1 MSTAIKHPV
10 SDRVKQSFVIFDIR
24 TFWRSGPR
32 VIVPG
37 CQKLQMTPYNPV
49 WHRMLYTPPYD
60 NSGSQRVNVHL
71 CKPYVDDVTVAL
83 TMTLTTAGGPTD
95 VAMQPSSEPINRC
108 DDWLC
113 SLTVPSRRQPD
124 SLRLQRSVD
133 SADNFCRPYSSHT
146 TSHTLSK

>member
-1 MSTAIKHPV
+1 MSTAIKHFV

-24 TFWRSGPR
+24 VLWRSGLS

-37 CQKLQMTPYNPV
+37 YQKLQMTPYNPV
-49 WHRMLYTPPYD
+49 WHICFIHHHMTTVGVKGLI
-60 NSGSQRVNVHL
+60 VHL

-83 TMTLTTAGGPTD
+83 TLTLTTAGGPTD

-124 SLRLQRSVD
+124 SLRLQCSVD